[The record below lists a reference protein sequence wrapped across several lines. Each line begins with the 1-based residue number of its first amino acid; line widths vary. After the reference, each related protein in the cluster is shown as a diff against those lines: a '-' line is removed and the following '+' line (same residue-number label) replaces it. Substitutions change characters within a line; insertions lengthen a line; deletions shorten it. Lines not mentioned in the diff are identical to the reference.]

1 MSLITCIILG
11 ILSLILFITGIC
23 FIIYEDITL
32 SSYSIFL
39 AIILAFGAAYCG
51 HVYFKDQQFV
61 FCPNCQYQYHSYEKF
76 YYSPE

>member
-11 ILSLILFITGIC
+11 VLSLILFITGIC
-23 FIIYEDITL
+23 FIIYEDIAL

-51 HVYFKDQQFV
+51 HVYFRDLTIRVLSELSISVSFI
-61 FCPNCQYQYHSYEKF
+61 
-76 YYSPE
+76 